1 MKQLAI
7 VFGCIALFSSCK
19 KETTW
24 VGDWTF
30 PIVDDTLTLNSL
42 VEDSIVYDDNGTT
55 HIRFEE
61 SLYKSAVSE
70 LITIPDTTVSADIS
84 LDVDSYTVQPGSSLY
99 HQFDMVLDLDP
110 VQLTSFKVKS
120 GILKYKA
127 RNVIPTNTTFKAEF
141 PYSDKNGA
149 TLIASPVASPGT
161 SANPSFITGQVDISG
176 FTFETMGEMQD
187 SINSVFSKL
196 KITTDPAGPPVTITR
211 YDTLYFEVTL
221 EDVVLEAANGFFG
234 NEVIQ
239 QSVST
244 DADFFKNIPSGSFD
258 LSAISLSLSIK
269 NGVDAPAQ
277 FKLISLEAIDQNGTS
292 TTLQTSLLNQWMSLD
307 PAQINGT
314 DIDPGIATVVLNEQN
329 SSIIDLIEAK
339 AVTVEADYEVQFNPV
354 AYTLQNEFIENSF
367 IELALEGDVPVNM
380 QLSSLVIDDT
390 LELNVSTIDFSTIEE
405 ASLDIIVSNE
415 FEIDATGTFVWL
427 DQYYQPLA
435 ISPKTMTIKS
445 ADYGTLLNGVL
456 TCETVNSLFFTQEEL
471 QLMLGAVYLRLIC
484 TLNTG
489 TVETPTFINV
499 PIDAKIGVKA
509 QVKVKK
515 RHHV

>member
-7 VFGCIALFSSCK
+7 VLGCIVLFSSCK

-30 PIVDDTLTLNSL
+30 PLVDDTLTLNSL
-42 VEDSIVYDDNGTT
+42 IEDSIVYDNNGTT

-61 SLYKSAVSE
+61 SLYKSSVSE

-99 HQFDMVLDLDP
+99 HQFDMVLDIDP
-110 VQLTSFKVKS
+110 VQLTYFKVKS
-120 GILKYKA
+120 GVLKYKA
-127 RNVIPTNTTFKAEF
+127 RNVIPTYTTFKAEF
-141 PYSDKNGA
+141 PYSDNNGSVL
-149 TLIASPVASPGT
+149 TASPVASPGT

-176 FTFETMGEMQD
+176 YSFETMGEMQD

-211 YDTLYFEVTL
+211 YDTLYFEVSL
-221 EDVVLEAANGFFG
+221 EDVVLEAATGFFG

-244 DADFFKNIPSGSFD
+244 DVDFFKNVPSGSFD
-258 LSAISLSLSIK
+258 LSAISLSLSVK

-277 FKLISLEAIDQNGTS
+277 FRLTSLTAIDENGTS
-292 TTLQTSLLNQWMSLD
+292 TTLQTSLLNQWMSLNA
-307 PAQINGT
+307 AQINGT
-314 DIDPGIATVVLNEQN
+314 DINPGVAVVVLNDQN
-329 SSIIDLIEAK
+329 STIIDLIEAK
-339 AVTVEADYEVQFNPV
+339 AVTVQADYEVQFNPSV
-354 AYTLQNEFIENSF
+354 FTLQNEFIGNSF
-367 IELALEGDVPVNM
+367 IELSLEGDVPVNM
-380 QLSSLVIDDT
+380 QLSALVIDDT
-390 LELNVSTIDFSTIEE
+390 LDLNVANLDFSTIEE
-405 ASLDIIVSNE
+405 AALDVLVRNE
-415 FEIDATGTFVWL
+415 FAIDVTGTFVWL
-427 DQYYQPLA
+427 DKYHQPLA
-435 ISPKTMTIKS
+435 ILPKTMTIKS
-445 ADYGTLLNGVL
+445 ADYGSLVNGIMS
-456 TCETVNSLFFTQEEL
+456 CETVNSLSFTQEEL
-471 QLMLGAVYLRLIC
+471 QLMPEAVYLHLTC

-499 PIDAKIGVKA
+499 PIDGKIGVKA

>member
-1 MKQLAI
+1 MKQLTI
-7 VFGCIALFSSCK
+7 VLGCILLFSSCK

-30 PIVDDTLTLNSL
+30 PLVDDTLTLNSL
-42 VEDSIVYDDNGTT
+42 VEDSIVYDNNGTT

-61 SLYKSAVSE
+61 SLYKSPVSE
-70 LITIPDTTVSADIS
+70 LIIIPDTTVSADIS
-84 LDVDSYTVQPGSSLY
+84 LDVDSYTVQPGASLY

-149 TLIASPVASPGT
+149 TLIAAPVASPGT
-161 SANPSFITGQVDISG
+161 STNPSFITGQVDISG
-176 FTFETMGEMQD
+176 FSFETLGEMQD
-187 SINSVFSKL
+187 TLNAVFSKL

-244 DADFFKNIPSGSFD
+244 DVDFFKNVPSGSFD

-277 FKLISLEAIDQNGTS
+277 FKLVSLKAIDENGTP
-292 TTLQTSLLNQWMSLD
+292 TTLQTSLLNQWISLD
-307 PAQINGT
+307 AAQINGT
-314 DIDPGIATVVLNEQN
+314 NIDPGVAVVTLNEQN

-354 AYTLQNEFIENSF
+354 AYTLQNEFIDNSF

-380 QLSSLVIDDT
+380 QLSALVIDDT
-390 LELNVSTIDFSTIEE
+390 LALNVSNLDFSTIEE
-405 ASLDIIVSNE
+405 AALDVVVSNE
-415 FEIDATGTFVWL
+415 FEIDVTGTFIWL

-435 ISPKTMTIKS
+435 IAPKTMTIKS
-445 ADYGTLLNGVL
+445 AAYGTLVNGVL
-456 TCETVNSLFFTQEEL
+456 TSKTVNSLFFTAEEL
-471 QLMLGAVYLRLIC
+471 QLMPGAVYLHLNC

-489 TVETPTFINV
+489 TVETPAFINV

-509 QVKVKK
+509 KVNVKK

>member
-7 VFGCIALFSSCK
+7 VLGCIVLFSSCK
-19 KETTW
+19 KEATW

-30 PIVDDTLTLNSL
+30 PLVDDTLTVNSL
-42 VEDSIVYDDNGTT
+42 VEDSIAYDNNGTT
-55 HIRFEE
+55 HLLFEE
-61 SLYKSAVSE
+61 SLYKSAVSD
-70 LITIPDTTVSADIS
+70 LIKIPDTTVSADIS
-84 LDVDSYTVQPGSSLY
+84 LDVDSYTVQPGASLY
-99 HQFDMVLDLDP
+99 HQFDMVLDVHP

-149 TLIASPVASPGT
+149 TLIAAPIAPPGT

-176 FTFETMGEMQD
+176 YSFETMGEMQD

-196 KITTDPAGPPVTITR
+196 KITTDPTGPPVTITR

-221 EDVVLEAANGFFG
+221 EDVVLEEATGFFG
-234 NEVIQ
+234 NEIIQ

-244 DADFFKNIPSGSFD
+244 DVDFFKNIPSGSFD
-258 LSAISLSLSIK
+258 LSAISLSLSVR
-269 NGVDAPAQ
+269 NGVDAPAR
-277 FKLISLEAIDQNGTS
+277 FKLISLKAIDENGTV
-292 TTLQTSLLNQWMSLD
+292 TPLQTTLLNQWMSLN
-307 PAQINGT
+307 PAQINGLG
-314 DIDPGIATVVLNEQN
+314 IDPGIASFTLNEQN

-339 AVTVEADYEVQFNPV
+339 AVTVEADYAVQFNPI
-354 AYTLQNEFIENSF
+354 AYTLQNAFNQSSF

-380 QLSSLVIDDT
+380 QLSALMIDDT
-390 LELNVSTIDFSTIEE
+390 LELNVSTLDFSTIEE
-405 ASLDIIVSNE
+405 AELDVVVNNE
-415 FEIDATGTFVWL
+415 FKVDVTGTFVWL
-427 DQYYQPLA
+427 DKYYQPLA

-445 ADYGTLLNGVL
+445 ADYGTLVNGVL
-456 TCETVNSLFFTQEEL
+456 SCKTVNSLFFTQEEL
-471 QLMLGAVYLRLIC
+471 LLMPSAAYLRLTC
-484 TLNTG
+484 AMNTG